1 MKHKP
6 KPKYLE
12 AEHGGQRER
21 WLISY
26 TDFVTILLILFIA
39 IAAQGIHSVQP
50 PLRPPQPQPNPQR
63 VKAAPVGVAPVG
75 VAPVEVGP
83 VEVAP
88 VEVGP
93 VEAAP
98 KPQPAESSHQAL
110 VRADEKLRLQ
120 GLDSRLEKRGLV
132 ISLPQAI
139 LFPSGEDHVMATAL
153 PIVSQIADVLNSV
166 PNKVALVGHADSI
179 PIHNKRFQSN
189 WELSAARSVNLLEVL
204 STRYGIS
211 ESRLSVQ
218 SYGSNDP
225 KNSNDTEAGRA
236 ENRRVEILLL
246 DETAQ

>member
-1 MKHKP
+1 MNR
-6 KPKYLE
+6 KPKYLQS
-12 AEHGGQRER
+12 EHGGQRER

-26 TDFVTILLILFIA
+26 TDVVTILLILFVA
-39 IAAQGIHSVQP
+39 IAAQGFHSNQP
-50 PLRPPQPQPNPQR
+50 PRPPRPRPKPPQVQ
-63 VKAAPVGVAPVG
+63 VASN
-75 VAPVEVGP
+75 
-83 VEVAP
+83 
-88 VEVGP
+88 
-93 VEAAP
+93 
-98 KPQPAESSHQAL
+98 PQPATPADLHQGDSHQGESHQAL

-139 LFPSGEDHVMATAL
+139 LFPSGEDHIAPAAL
-153 PIVSQIADVLNSV
+153 PMVSKIAEVLNSV

-179 PIHNKRFQSN
+179 PIHNKRFQNN
-189 WELSAARSVNLLEVL
+189 WELSAARSMNLLEVL

-211 ESRLSVQ
+211 ETRLSVQ

-246 DETAQ
+246 EEASQ

>member
-1 MKHKP
+1 MKPKP

-26 TDFVTILLILFIA
+26 TDFITILLILFVA
-39 IAAQGIHSVQP
+39 IAAQGMRSALPPRSPQSKTQPSARPVQHT
-50 PLRPPQPQPNPQR
+50 PN
-63 VKAAPVGVAPVG
+63 AAD
-75 VAPVEVGP
+75 
-83 VEVAP
+83 
-88 VEVGP
+88 
-93 VEAAP
+93 
-98 KPQPAESSHQAL
+98 SRQAL

-120 GLDSRLEKRGLV
+120 GLDSHLEKRGLV

-139 LFPSGEDHVMATAL
+139 LFPSGQDHVTPAAL
-153 PIVSQIADVLNSV
+153 PIVSQIAEVLASV

-179 PIHNKRFQSN
+179 PIHNQRFHSN

-204 STRYGIS
+204 SSRYGIS

-225 KNSNDTEAGRA
+225 KDSNDTEAGRA

-246 DETAQ
+246 DESAE

>member
-1 MKHKP
+1 MCNSVTREPRRRMKPKP

-12 AEHGGQRER
+12 SENGGHRDR

-26 TDFVTILLILFIA
+26 TDFVTILLILFVA
-39 IAAQGIHSVQP
+39 IAAQGLHSSQP
-50 PLRPPQPQPNPQR
+50 SRPPQPKPVAAKPEPKTQDSRQSLAGADQR
-63 VKAAPVGVAPVG
+63 LK
-75 VAPVEVGP
+75 
-83 VEVAP
+83 
-88 VEVGP
+88 
-93 VEAAP
+93 
-98 KPQPAESSHQAL
+98 QA
-110 VRADEKLRLQ
+110 
-120 GLDSRLEKRGLV
+120 GLDSHLEKRGLV

-139 LFPSGEDHVMATAL
+139 LFPSGEDHVMPAAF
-153 PIVSQIADVLNSV
+153 PIVSQIAEVLNSL

-246 DETAQ
+246 DESAQ

>member
-1 MKHKP
+1 MKPKP

-26 TDFVTILLILFIA
+26 TDFITILLILFVA
-39 IAAQGIHSVQP
+39 IAAQGMRSALPPRSPQRKTQPSVNPVQP
-50 PLRPPQPQPNPQR
+50 TLQPPDSR
-63 VKAAPVGVAPVG
+63 
-75 VAPVEVGP
+75 
-83 VEVAP
+83 
-88 VEVGP
+88 
-93 VEAAP
+93 
-98 KPQPAESSHQAL
+98 QAL
-110 VRADEKLRLQ
+110 VRADEKLRQQ
-120 GLDSRLEKRGLV
+120 GLDSHLEKRGLV

-139 LFPSGEDHVMATAL
+139 LFPSGQDHVTPAAL
-153 PIVSQIADVLNSV
+153 PIVSQIAEVLASV

-179 PIHNKRFQSN
+179 PIHNQRFHSN

-204 STRYGIS
+204 SSRYGIS

-225 KNSNDTEAGRA
+225 KDSNDTEAGRA

-246 DETAQ
+246 DESAE

>member
-1 MKHKP
+1 MPQHKPPMKRKP

-12 AEHGGQRER
+12 SEQGGQRER

-39 IAAQGIHSVQP
+39 IAAQGMHSVEASH
-50 PLRPPQPQPNPQR
+50 PPQPQPKP
-63 VKAAPVGVAPVG
+63 VTSAAIGSAPAKAAPQP
-75 VAPVEVGP
+75 PP
-83 VEVAP
+83 T
-88 VEVGP
+88 
-93 VEAAP
+93 EA
-98 KPQPAESSHQAL
+98 HRAL
-110 VRADEKLRLQ
+110 VRADEKLRSQ

-139 LFPSGEDHVMATAL
+139 LFPSGEDHVMPAAF
-153 PIVSQIADVLNSV
+153 PVVSEIAEVLASV
-166 PNKVALVGHADSI
+166 PNKVALVGHSDSI
-179 PIHNKRFQSN
+179 PIHNKRFHSN

-204 STRYGIS
+204 CSRYGIE

-225 KNSNDTEAGRA
+225 KDSNDTEAGRA

-246 DETAQ
+246 DESAQ